1 MVEATAIGIGLVVAG
16 GVLLFFGAALSVYGV
31 ALLGAVLGGAA
42 GSLIAPAIGDL
53 AGVSG
58 LLAGVLAVGIGALA
72 GVIVAYS
79 VLSMVV
85 AIAGF
90 AVGNLVG
97 LFLVSDLVG
106 VSGTLPTAG
115 AAVATGVVVAFLSMF
130 FTKTALIGITS
141 FVGAAFA
148 STELTA
154 DAFETAAND
163 VTADP
168 LIVSFESP
176 VFLGLLALGV
186 LVQLGLFKLGWFGK
200 FAKALPGANVS
211 RDRGKGDRGKGK
223 QAG

>member
-42 GSLIAPAIGDL
+42 GSLIAPTIGSL

-58 LLAGVLAVGIGALA
+58 LLATVLAIGVGALVGIL
-72 GVIVAYS
+72 VAYM

-97 LFLVSDLVG
+97 LYLVTDLAGVG
-106 VSGTLPTAG
+106 GMLPKAG
-115 AAVATGVVVAFLSMF
+115 VAIATGIAIAFLAMF
-130 FTKTALIGITS
+130 LTKTALVGITS

-148 STELTA
+148 STALTA

-163 VTADP
+163 VTVEP
-168 LIVSFESP
+168 LIVSFENP
-176 VFLGLLALGV
+176 VFLGLLVVGV
-186 LVQLGLFKLGWFGK
+186 LVQFGLFKLGWFGK
-200 FAKALPGANVS
+200 FAKVLPGAGKT
-211 RDRGKGDRGKGK
+211 RDRGEGG
-223 QAG
+223 QAS